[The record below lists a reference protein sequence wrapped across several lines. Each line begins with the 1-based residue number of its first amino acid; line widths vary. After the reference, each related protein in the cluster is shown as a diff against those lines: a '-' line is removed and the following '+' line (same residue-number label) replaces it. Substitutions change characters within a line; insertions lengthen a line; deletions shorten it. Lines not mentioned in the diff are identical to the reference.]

1 MARKSFKEQ
10 AVDFSAGLLNKKPSD
25 NLTDDIVETL
35 DKTSNKGFEILYG
48 DPDIFI
54 PYHDEKLRLPLRQGE
69 ERDRLVESIKQNGV
83 LDAINVITASD
94 GKYEVLQ
101 GHNRIEICKELG
113 LKVPYIVRD
122 DLPEDSQT
130 LVVID
135 SNILNRQN
143 KDIPPSQ
150 FSYILKK
157 KYDAERNQGTFGN
170 GFQKCRPDE
179 KVGEEY
185 GLSGKMIR
193 IYVKINSLTEIAK
206 KSLDS
211 GEITLRS
218 AYQLAFMPED
228 VQNLIINLLGEYIVN
243 EKNLKALKDDLS
255 GKIFESKEEMTNF
268 VEAHLAE
275 KERKPRKFDYRNVQ
289 KYIPKEIGE
298 TDIEDYIIK
307 AIKAYRGY

>member
-10 AVDFSAGLLNKKPSD
+10 AVDFSAGLLNEKPSD

-157 KYDAERNQGTFGN
+157 KYDAEKHQGVTSGT
-170 GFQKCRPDE
+170 GYQKLTSE
-179 KVGEEY
+179 KIGEDY
-185 GLSGKMIR
+185 GLSDKMIR
-193 IYVKINSLTEIAK
+193 VYVKINNLTDIAK
-206 KSLDS
+206 KSLDN
-211 GEITLRS
+211 GEMSLKT

-243 EKNLKALKDDLS
+243 EKNLKTLKDDLS
-255 GKIFESKEEMTNF
+255 GRVFENKEEMTRF
-268 VEAHLAE
+268 VETHLAE
-275 KERKPRKFDYRNVQ
+275 RERKPRKFDYRNVQ

>member
-10 AVDFSAGLLNKKPSD
+10 AVDFSAGLLNEKPSD

-157 KYDAERNQGTFGN
+157 KYDAEKHQGVTSGT
-170 GFQKCRPDE
+170 GYQKLTSE
-179 KVGEEY
+179 KIGEDY
-185 GLSGKMIR
+185 GLSDKMIR
-193 IYVKINSLTEIAK
+193 VYVKINNLTDIAK
-206 KSLDS
+206 KSLDN
-211 GEITLRS
+211 GEMSLKT

-255 GKIFESKEEMTNF
+255 GKIFESKEEMTSF